1 MKAEFY
7 VPLGSEIQEFYAQQA
22 RYSAGIGY
30 VFNKQWTLELR
41 LCETAVAQHHRA
53 RASGTTDQFIELRL
67 KSSFRIVDLMKS
79 RHDGRRACVADTTRR
94 RVGIMTRLRA
104 HRGTA
109 QRVCVALLFV
119 LISAIFLRMIW
130 GLLLAVFMAAIF
142 TGLANPLYTR
152 LLRLLGGRKS
162 VAALAT
168 LVVVIL
174 VVVTPLVLI
183 ADIVATEALQIS
195 ETATPMVESFIEEAN
210 QPDASL
216 DWIPF
221 WDQLEPYREQIT
233 KKLGEIAGAV
243 SAFIVNSL
251 SSAAQGTMKFFFNIF
266 IMLYSMFFFLMGGR
280 EILDQVMRLFPL
292 EATDKELLLD
302 KFVSVSRA
310 TIKGTLV
317 IGIVQGGLAGLAFA
331 VVGIKGAVFWGTVMA
346 VLSIIPGIGTA
357 LVWVPAVG
365 FLLATGQTVPAVGL
379 LLWCAIVVGTAD
391 NVLRPLLVGK
401 DTEMPDLMVMLS
413 TFGGLALFGAIGLVI
428 GPVIAALFL
437 TMWRIYSDTFADVL
451 STPGVSS
458 HGS

>member
-1 MKAEFY
+1 MT
-7 VPLGSEIQEFYAQQA
+7 SI
-22 RYSAGIGY
+22 
-30 VFNKQWTLELR
+30 
-41 LCETAVAQHHRA
+41 ETH
-53 RASGTTDQFIELRL
+53 
-67 KSSFRIVDLMKS
+67 K
-79 RHDGRRACVADTTRR
+79 
-94 RVGIMTRLRA
+94 
-104 HRGTA
+104 TA

-119 LISAIFLRMIW
+119 LISALFLRMIW
-130 GLLLAVFMAAIF
+130 GFLLAVVMAAIF
-142 TGLANPLYTR
+142 SGLANPLFTR

-233 KKLGEIAGAV
+233 IKLGEIAGAV

-251 SSAAQGTMKFFFNIF
+251 SSAAQGTMEFFFNIF

-292 EATDKELLLD
+292 EATDKALLLD

-365 FLLATGQTVPAVGL
+365 YLLATGQSVPAIGL

-451 STPGVSS
+451 STPGVAP

>member
-1 MKAEFY
+1 
-7 VPLGSEIQEFYAQQA
+7 
-22 RYSAGIGY
+22 
-30 VFNKQWTLELR
+30 
-41 LCETAVAQHHRA
+41 
-53 RASGTTDQFIELRL
+53 
-67 KSSFRIVDLMKS
+67 
-79 RHDGRRACVADTTRR
+79 
-94 RVGIMTRLRA
+94 MTSTEQA
-104 HRGTA
+104 HRTV
-109 QRVCVALLFV
+109 QRVSVAILFA
-119 LISAIFLRMIW
+119 LISAIFLKMIW
-130 GLLLAVFMAAIF
+130 ALLLAVLMAAIF

-302 KFVSVSRA
+302 KFVSVSGA

-365 FLLATGQTVPAVGL
+365 YLFATGQSVPAIGL

-451 STPGVSS
+451 STPGVSP

>member
-1 MKAEFY
+1 
-7 VPLGSEIQEFYAQQA
+7 
-22 RYSAGIGY
+22 
-30 VFNKQWTLELR
+30 
-41 LCETAVAQHHRA
+41 
-53 RASGTTDQFIELRL
+53 
-67 KSSFRIVDLMKS
+67 
-79 RHDGRRACVADTTRR
+79 
-94 RVGIMTRLRA
+94 MTSNEQA
-104 HRGTA
+104 HRTA
-109 QRVCVALLFV
+109 QRVSVAILFA
-119 LISAIFLRMIW
+119 LISAIFLKMIW
-130 GLLLAVFMAAIF
+130 GFLLAVMMAAIF
-142 TGLANPLYTR
+142 AALADPLYTR
-152 LLRLLGGRKS
+152 LLGLFRGRKTL
-162 VAALAT
+162 AALAT

-174 VVVTPLVLI
+174 RWSI

-331 VVGIKGAVFWGTVMA
+331 AVGI
-346 VLSIIPGIGTA
+346 
-357 LVWVPAVG
+357 
-365 FLLATGQTVPAVGL
+365 
-379 LLWCAIVVGTAD
+379 
-391 NVLRPLLVGK
+391 
-401 DTEMPDLMVMLS
+401 
-413 TFGGLALFGAIGLVI
+413 
-428 GPVIAALFL
+428 
-437 TMWRIYSDTFADVL
+437 SDTFADVL

>member
-1 MKAEFY
+1 MT
-7 VPLGSEIQEFYAQQA
+7 SI
-22 RYSAGIGY
+22 
-30 VFNKQWTLELR
+30 
-41 LCETAVAQHHRA
+41 ETH
-53 RASGTTDQFIELRL
+53 
-67 KSSFRIVDLMKS
+67 K
-79 RHDGRRACVADTTRR
+79 
-94 RVGIMTRLRA
+94 
-104 HRGTA
+104 TA

-119 LISAIFLRMIW
+119 LISALFLRMIW
-130 GLLLAVFMAAIF
+130 GFLLAVVMAAIF
-142 TGLANPLYTR
+142 SGLANPLFTR

-251 SSAAQGTMKFFFNIF
+251 SSAAQGTMEFFLNIF

-365 FLLATGQTVPAVGL
+365 FLFATGQIVPAVGL

-451 STPGVSS
+451 STPGVAP

>member
-1 MKAEFY
+1 
-7 VPLGSEIQEFYAQQA
+7 
-22 RYSAGIGY
+22 
-30 VFNKQWTLELR
+30 
-41 LCETAVAQHHRA
+41 
-53 RASGTTDQFIELRL
+53 
-67 KSSFRIVDLMKS
+67 
-79 RHDGRRACVADTTRR
+79 
-94 RVGIMTRLRA
+94 
-104 HRGTA
+104 
-109 QRVCVALLFV
+109 
-119 LISAIFLRMIW
+119 
-130 GLLLAVFMAAIF
+130 
-142 TGLANPLYTR
+142 
-152 LLRLLGGRKS
+152 
-162 VAALAT
+162 
-168 LVVVIL
+168 
-174 VVVTPLVLI
+174 
-183 ADIVATEALQIS
+183 
-195 ETATPMVESFIEEAN
+195 MVESFIEEAN

-331 VVGIKGAVFWGTVMA
+331 AVGI
-346 VLSIIPGIGTA
+346 
-357 LVWVPAVG
+357 
-365 FLLATGQTVPAVGL
+365 
-379 LLWCAIVVGTAD
+379 
-391 NVLRPLLVGK
+391 
-401 DTEMPDLMVMLS
+401 
-413 TFGGLALFGAIGLVI
+413 
-428 GPVIAALFL
+428 
-437 TMWRIYSDTFADVL
+437 SDTFADVL

>member
-1 MKAEFY
+1 M
-7 VPLGSEIQEFYAQQA
+7 
-22 RYSAGIGY
+22 
-30 VFNKQWTLELR
+30 ND
-41 LCETAVAQHHRA
+41 CEQN
-53 RASGTTDQFIELRL
+53 
-67 KSSFRIVDLMKS
+67 
-79 RHDGRRACVADTTRR
+79 
-94 RVGIMTRLRA
+94 
-104 HRGTA
+104 RGTI

-119 LISAIFLRMIW
+119 VISAIFLRMIW

-142 TGLANPLYTR
+142 TGLADPLYTR

>member
-1 MKAEFY
+1 MT
-7 VPLGSEIQEFYAQQA
+7 SI
-22 RYSAGIGY
+22 
-30 VFNKQWTLELR
+30 
-41 LCETAVAQHHRA
+41 ETH
-53 RASGTTDQFIELRL
+53 
-67 KSSFRIVDLMKS
+67 K
-79 RHDGRRACVADTTRR
+79 
-94 RVGIMTRLRA
+94 
-104 HRGTA
+104 TA

-119 LISAIFLRMIW
+119 LISALFLRMIW
-130 GLLLAVFMAAIF
+130 GFLLAVVMAAIF

-162 VAALAT
+162 FAALAT

-174 VVVTPLVLI
+174 LVVTPLVLI

-251 SSAAQGTMKFFFNIF
+251 SSAAQGTMEFFFNIF

-365 FLLATGQTVPAVGL
+365 FLFATGQTVPAVGL